1 MSDADW
7 LMPIVVGS
15 IFILLGLVGIL
26 WGRREQKGYD
36 YQLST
41 RTDLREFLNHWP
53 PRPEPG
59 SLKVGGWIA
68 IVVGLVLLL
77 LGGAFLI
84 WG

>member
-41 RTDLREFLNHWP
+41 RIDLREFLNHWP

>member
-36 YQLST
+36 YRLST
-41 RTDLREFLNHWP
+41 RTDLREFLEHWP
-53 PRPEPG
+53 ARPQPG

-68 IVVGLVLLL
+68 VVVGLVLLL

>member
-26 WGRREQKGYD
+26 WSRREQKGYD

-41 RTDLREFLNHWP
+41 RADLREFLEHWP
-53 PRPEPG
+53 ARPQPG

>member
-1 MSDADW
+1 MSDVDW

-41 RTDLREFLNHWP
+41 RPDLREFLEHWP
-53 PRPEPG
+53 VRPQPG
-59 SLKVGGWIA
+59 SLKVGGLIA
-68 IVVGLVLLL
+68 VVVGLFLLL
-77 LGGAFLI
+77 LGAAFLI